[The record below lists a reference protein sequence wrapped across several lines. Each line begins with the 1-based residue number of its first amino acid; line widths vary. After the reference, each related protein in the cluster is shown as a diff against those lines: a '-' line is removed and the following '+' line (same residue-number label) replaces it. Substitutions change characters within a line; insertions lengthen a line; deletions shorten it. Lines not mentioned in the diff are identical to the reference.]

1 MVTIEVTPALVLAN
15 PALLKLIP
23 EETTSK
29 INNNNKETEDK
40 VQQIWKETYDKNL
53 KLVSEALAEL
63 NTPKEEPAEVSNEEP
78 VKVPDEEPD
87 NTLTIPEDIKET
99 IIRKIGAE
107 QPPSYC
113 NFTISEFKSKDGKT
127 NNQPYFVYY
136 QDGKGKESAPLK
148 PGTNNF
154 NNLCLYAELV
164 DMFKLTGYQNY
175 INISVFN
182 ELLTSLG
189 IENIDSDNSV
199 VKFYFKNNP
208 QVKETG
214 FFNSEKIE
222 AIINWGSPSISN

>member
-1 MVTIEVTPALVLAN
+1 MVNIKLTPELVLAN
-15 PALLKLIP
+15 LELFLKLIP
-23 EETTSK
+23 EDTISK

-40 VQQIWKETYDKNL
+40 VQQLWKETYDKNF
-53 KLVSEALAEL
+53 KLVSEVLAGL
-63 NTPKEEPAEVSNEEP
+63 NTPEEEP
-78 VKVPDEEPD
+78 VVVPEEEPD

-113 NFTISEFKSKDGKT
+113 NYTISEFKSKDGKT

-164 DMFKLTGYQNY
+164 DMFELTGYQNY

>member
-1 MVTIEVTPALVLAN
+1 MVFLRSQTFLDLKMFTIEVTPELVLAN
-15 PALLKLIP
+15 LELFLKLIP

-164 DMFKLTGYQNY
+164 D
-175 INISVFN
+175 
-182 ELLTSLG
+182 
-189 IENIDSDNSV
+189 
-199 VKFYFKNNP
+199 YF
-208 QVKETG
+208 
-214 FFNSEKIE
+214 
-222 AIINWGSPSISN
+222 